1 VRSLQL
7 SKQSHLSD
15 ETLFHLDRFV
25 NKQNMRFWAPEN
37 EQSLKRN
44 SFLQNVPCGV
54 QSASKGLLGSLR
66 GGQYI
71 KPGVHVATAK

>member
-1 VRSLQL
+1 
-7 SKQSHLSD
+7 
-15 ETLFHLDRFV
+15 
-25 NKQNMRFWAPEN
+25 MRFWAPEN